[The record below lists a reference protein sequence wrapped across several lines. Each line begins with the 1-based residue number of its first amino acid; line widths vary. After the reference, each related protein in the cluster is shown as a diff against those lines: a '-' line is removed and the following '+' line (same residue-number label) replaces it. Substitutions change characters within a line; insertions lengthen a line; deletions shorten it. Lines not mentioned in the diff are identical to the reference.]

1 MRPEHGSKD
10 HFGYGTLTFTLC
22 PSNYPPLPVPAVPA
36 GLSTEVS
43 VGQVRLEWEPSA
55 EYFANGYV
63 IQRSEAGKN
72 EFKDVAVYEEKVTNY
87 FVDTDV
93 EEGKAY
99 EYRVAAVNKTG
110 TSRFSES
117 IGAVMMPLQELPAEW
132 TYGEV
137 GTVEG
142 GRAAYAATQGGSVW
156 LEKPLG
162 SHGACGGQCSFCLPC
177 GQGRLLRFVPR
188 ECHQGRVDECG
199 LMLRG
204 SLQADAPVVT
214 MTLGHWGR
222 RFARMGWRPAADE
235 GRHFAIGNTYTWLPA
250 WFKLARVGDVFY
262 AYESTDGVNW
272 YYVHSQKVDM
282 PEEILV
288 GMAGSFTG
296 GEGQNGIVFDH
307 LEVTDNRF

>member
-1 MRPEHGSKD
+1 
-10 HFGYGTLTFTLC
+10 
-22 PSNYPPLPVPAVPA
+22 
-36 GLSTEVS
+36 
-43 VGQVRLEWEPSA
+43 
-55 EYFANGYV
+55 
-63 IQRSEAGKN
+63 
-72 EFKDVAVYEEKVTNY
+72 
-87 FVDTDV
+87 
-93 EEGKAY
+93 
-99 EYRVAAVNKTG
+99 
-110 TSRFSES
+110 
-117 IGAVMMPLQELPAEW
+117 
-132 TYGEV
+132 
-137 GTVEG
+137 
-142 GRAAYAATQGGSVW
+142 
-156 LEKPLG
+156 
-162 SHGACGGQCSFCLPC
+162 
-177 GQGRLLRFVPR
+177 
-188 ECHQGRVDECG
+188 
-199 LMLRG
+199 MLRG